1 MGAPVLVALD
11 VRPNEGCDA
20 ATADGEGRVLAEC
33 RNRWRT
39 PRWYTFA
46 PDGERLHSFEAEL
59 PPFFFAAPQGF
70 IGLTETFG
78 GAPPPWRAV
87 YVSAEGAQ
95 TKGAAVGNDEWPFV
109 ANRRYGGGFLTAGVH
124 SEEHIPPA
132 PPAFRL
138 DLDLFD
144 GMAANVSAPRLGIA
158 GSFGIEV
165 AVAEDSSG
173 AVAFVKTRGRA
184 QSLSLVW
191 IDPATGTISDE
202 VVLDIPGT
210 DVGFTYQVLFD
221 SPVVLVA
228 LAGGGVAI
236 EVDGAARWIARP
248 WQAKVEQAP
257 AWLASHPGEQLRV
270 VRQGQAQALV
280 RSAPDSAVITLVSA
294 AGEVCG
300 TIAVSDFTF
309 GDIGFDGTF
318 LGSTGPAH
326 ATKVWWP
333 GLLH

>member
-1 MGAPVLVALD
+1 
-11 VRPNEGCDA
+11 
-20 ATADGEGRVLAEC
+20 
-33 RNRWRT
+33 
-39 PRWYTFA
+39 
-46 PDGERLHSFEAEL
+46 
-59 PPFFFAAPQGF
+59 
-70 IGLTETFG
+70 
-78 GAPPPWRAV
+78 
-87 YVSAEGAQ
+87 
-95 TKGAAVGNDEWPFV
+95 
-109 ANRRYGGGFLTAGVH
+109 
-124 SEEHIPPA
+124 
-132 PPAFRL
+132 
-138 DLDLFD
+138 
-144 GMAANVSAPRLGIA
+144 
-158 GSFGIEV
+158 
-165 AVAEDSSG
+165 
-173 AVAFVKTRGRA
+173 
-184 QSLSLVW
+184 
-191 IDPATGTISDE
+191 

-294 AGEVCG
+294 AGDVCG